1 MFSLPCLHPLISV
14 VNKSTEHFCNA
25 CQLWKHT
32 RLPFTS
38 TISDS
43 YFPFQLLH
51 ADVWTSPIASVF
63 GFQLHL
69 VILDDYSH
77 YVWTFPLRQ
86 KSDVTLTLI
95 SFHSYV
101 CTHFQRQIVAFQT
114 DNGWKFDNHAH
125 FLLNRRPCTSTGSLT
140 RHDLLLGAPPDC
152 TLLRVFGC
160 ACYPNL
166 TTTTPNKFSLY
177 TTRCIFFSY
186 SPDHRGYRYYMILQ
200 HAECSPPVTWCL
212 MNTLS
217 RIVTASLLT

>member
-1 MFSLPCLHPLISV
+1 MSNSPPPPLKLRAPDNFHMFSLPCLHPLISV

-114 DNGWKFDNHAH
+114 DNGWKFDNHA
-125 FLLNRRPCTSTGSLT
+125 LCTFFASHGVSI
-140 RHDLLLGAPPDC
+140 R
-152 TLLRVFGC
+152 
-160 ACYPNL
+160 
-166 TTTTPNKFSLY
+166 FSCPY
-177 TTRCIFFSY
+177 TS
-186 SPDHRGYRYYMILQ
+186 
-200 HAECSPPVTWCL
+200 
-212 MNTLS
+212 
-217 RIVTASLLT
+217 